1 MTDRRTG
8 LLPTLLLAALPFA
21 GGAAWAQPAPGGVP
35 VSTAP
40 VRRLDVPIITRGLGT
55 AQANQSVL
63 IRARVDGTIDRVAFV
78 EGQDVK
84 PGDLLAVID
93 PRPYQAAYDQAV
105 AKKAADTA
113 MLANSR
119 RDLARYSDLA
129 RSDFA
134 SRQSVD
140 TQTASVSQATANTQ
154 ADDAAIAAAKLNLD
168 FTRITSPIEGR
179 VGLRLVDVGN
189 LVHAGDANGIV
200 TINQIHPIT
209 VLFTLPQAMFPAVQD
224 AIRTSSGKP
233 LTVRAFDSD
242 DNKELSEGTLLTL
255 DNAIDTSTGTI
266 RLKAVFANADD
277 RLWPGEFVNAHLQLG
292 TSHDAVVVPSAAVQH
307 GVNGLYVYLAKP
319 DGTAALTPVVAGQD
333 DAGVTVL
340 TSGLS
345 GNETVITAGQ
355 SRLTNGTR
363 VAASAAQ
370 PGAARRPA
378 TQAVSA

>member
-333 DAGVTVL
+333 DAGVTIL